1 MLAQK
6 SFAFLYFDCSGVTVF
21 FGGPPNAF
29 LGAAGALGLDGANW
43 MPAGFDAGAGVGFA
57 AGLAPPPKENGDD
70 FAGAG
75 AGVGFAAGLLPPNEN
90 AGFLAGAGAGVGFAA
105 GLPPPKENGDAGLG
119 AGAGVGFAA
128 GFEPPKEKGDAFAG
142 AGGAFAAGA
151 PPQ

>member
-1 MLAQK
+1 MRDYCVIYTVSSFRRPRTTKRLVSHQIYFFLLAQK

-75 AGVGFAAGLLPPNEN
+75 AGVGVAAAGSYTQLTRPTMRRECRSR
-90 AGFLAGAGAGVGFAA
+90 
-105 GLPPPKENGDAGLG
+105 
-119 AGAGVGFAA
+119 
-128 GFEPPKEKGDAFAG
+128 
-142 AGGAFAAGA
+142 GG
-151 PPQ
+151 PEQ